1 MRCTLL
7 CTAALMKVLAVFN
20 KKLYRHIESDMDLVV
35 A

>member
-1 MRCTLL
+1 MRCAML

-20 KKLYRHIESDMDLVV
+20 NKLYRHTESDMDLVV